1 MDLALSPA
9 TIKNVEEIDE
19 EVEQLSERCI
29 EVGKKA
35 GLSSV
40 GITTAEP
47 FTEAQEILIERKEV
61 GYAANMQFTYRN
73 PERSTTPTKII
84 SDAQSLVVGAMH
96 TPAPRLPESSEGDS
110 RISAYAR
117 KDYYSDLRN
126 SLKSIAELLESEGW
140 KARVVADDN
149 ALVDR
154 AAAVRAGL
162 GWVGKNSNVLLPKK
176 GSWFVLGS
184 VVTNAPLNPNKDVI
198 EDECG
203 KCTRCMDLCPTGAI
217 VEPGVVDARRCIAWL
232 VQAPGSIPL
241 EFRTAVG
248 NRLYGCDDCQE
259 VCPVGRHEREKEE
272 IENSSADIPAL
283 ELLSYSD
290 EEILDRYGHWYIA
303 ERNPKYLRRNALVV
317 LGNSKKQS
325 PDIEKGI
332 TKYLSDSDQVLK
344 EHAEWAYNRR
354 RTL

>member
-1 MDLALSPA
+1 M
-9 TIKNVEEIDE
+9 EEIDE

-29 EVGKKA
+29 EVGMKA

-40 GITTAEP
+40 GITTADP
-47 FTEAQEILIERKEV
+47 FTEAQEILIERKEA

-126 SLKSIAELLESEGW
+126 SLKSIAALLESEGW
-140 KARVVADDN
+140 KTRVVADDN

-184 VVTNAPLNPNKDVI
+184 VVTNAPLIPNKDVI

-203 KCTRCMDLCPTGAI
+203 KCTRCIDLCPTGAI

-241 EFRTAVG
+241 EFRAAVG

-259 VCPVGRHEREKEE
+259 VCPVGRHGREKEE
-272 IENSSADIPAL
+272 IENSFADIPAL

-290 EEILDRYGHWYIA
+290 EDILDRYGHWYIA

-332 TKYLSDSDQVLK
+332 AKYLSDSDQMLK
-344 EHAEWAYNRR
+344 EHAEWAYDQR

>member
-1 MDLALSPA
+1 
-9 TIKNVEEIDE
+9 VEEIEE
-19 EVEQLSERCI
+19 EVERLSERCI
-29 EVGKKA
+29 EVGKQA

-47 FTEAQEILIERKEV
+47 FREAHAILEERKEA

-140 KARVVADDN
+140 KTRVVADDN

-184 VVTNAPLNPNKDVI
+184 VVTNAPLAVNEDVV

-203 KCTRCMDLCPTGAI
+203 KCTRCIDLCPTGAI

-259 VCPVGRHEREKEE
+259 VCPVGRHERMKEE

-325 PDIEKGI
+325 SDIEKGI
-332 TKYLSDSDQVLK
+332 AKYLSDSDPVLK
-344 EHAEWAYNRR
+344 EHAEWARSRR

>member
-1 MDLALSPA
+1 M
-9 TIKNVEEIDE
+9 EEIEE
-19 EVEQLSERCI
+19 EVERLSERCI
-29 EVGKKA
+29 EVGKQA

-47 FTEAQEILIERKEV
+47 FREAHAILEERKEA

-140 KARVVADDN
+140 KTRVVADDN

-184 VVTNAPLNPNKDVI
+184 VVTNAPLVAN
-198 EDECG
+198 
-203 KCTRCMDLCPTGAI
+203 
-217 VEPGVVDARRCIAWL
+217 
-232 VQAPGSIPL
+232 
-241 EFRTAVG
+241 
-248 NRLYGCDDCQE
+248 
-259 VCPVGRHEREKEE
+259 EE
-272 IENSSADIPAL
+272 IGRASC
-283 ELLSYSD
+283 
-290 EEILDRYGHWYIA
+290 R
-303 ERNPKYLRRNALVV
+303 ERV
-317 LGNSKKQS
+317 
-325 PDIEKGI
+325 
-332 TKYLSDSDQVLK
+332 
-344 EHAEWAYNRR
+344 
-354 RTL
+354 